1 MEVKTV
7 MKNITFEIKEKYGK
21 LNEKDWSLE
30 VNRIA
35 WNKKAPKIDIRA
47 WDSSHEKMSKGITLT
62 DVEAKK
68 LLKILTY
75 IYKDK

>member
-1 MEVKTV
+1 
-7 MKNITFEIKEKYGK
+7 MKNITFEITEKYGK
-21 LNEKDWSLE
+21 LNDKDWALE
-30 VNRIA
+30 INRVA

-47 WDSSHEKMSKGITLT
+47 WDSGHEKMSKGITLT

>member
-1 MEVKTV
+1 
-7 MKNITFEIKEKYGK
+7 MKGITFEIKEKYGK
-21 LNEKDWSLE
+21 LNEKEWSLE

-35 WNKKAPKIDIRA
+35 WNKKEAKLDIRS
-47 WDSSHEKMSKGITLT
+47 WDASHKKMSKGITLT
-62 DVEAKK
+62 DGEAKK